1 MKQRAVDTD
10 ILVVIILT
18 IIAIVLVFIIPSEWL
33 PLRILTL
40 PLAFVLPGYALMS
53 ALFPGKPFGNAERII
68 FTLGISASIVILGG
82 LVLNSTTFGLQPRS
96 WGVLLGVITLGASSV
111 AILRQR
117 KQGVVTERQAGFKG
131 LPFTFRQGV
140 LLGIATLIVGGAFAV
155 SIVGAQQQ
163 ARSGF
168 TQLWMLPAPSSSKVD
183 SSVNLGVSNKESSP
197 MQYHLAV
204 DINGK
209 VIKDWPAIVLS
220 PNQQWKF
227 TLVLQKSLLASS
239 ATTPAKIEA
248 LLYQASDPKT
258 IYRHVVL
265 WLSA

>member
-1 MKQRAVDTD
+1 MKHRVVDTD

-18 IIAIVLVFIIPSEWL
+18 IVAVVLVFIIPSEWL

-40 PLAFVLPGYALMS
+40 PLAFVLPGYALMR
-53 ALFPGKPFGNAERII
+53 ALFPGKPFGNAERIV
-68 FTLGISASIVILGG
+68 FSLGISVSIVILSG
-82 LVLNSTTFGLQPRS
+82 LVLNSTTFGLQARS
-96 WGVLLGVITLGASSV
+96 WAVLLGVITLGACAV
-111 AILRQR
+111 TILRQR
-117 KQGVVTERQAGFKG
+117 RQRETVERWSGFKD
-131 LPFTFRQGV
+131 LQFTFRQGV
-140 LLGIATLIVGGAFAV
+140 LLGIAAIIVGGAFAV

-168 TQLWMLPAPSSSKVD
+168 TQLWMLPASATSKVNN
-183 SSVNLGVSNKESSP
+183 SVNLGVSNKESTP

-209 VIKDWPAIVLS
+209 VIKDWPAIDLS

-227 TLVLQKSLLASS
+227 TLVLQKSLLVGS

-248 LLYQASDPKT
+248 LLYRASDPKT

-265 WLSA
+265 WLGA